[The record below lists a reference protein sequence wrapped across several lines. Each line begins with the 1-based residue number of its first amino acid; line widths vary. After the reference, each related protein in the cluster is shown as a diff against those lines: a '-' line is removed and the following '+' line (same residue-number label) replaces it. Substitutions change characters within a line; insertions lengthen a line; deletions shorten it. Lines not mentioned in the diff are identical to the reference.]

1 MRLLHTG
8 DWHLGKR
15 LDDYSRLEEQQAV
28 LEELIGLAEIHDVD
42 AVLVAGDLFDT
53 FNPPAEA
60 VELFYKSLKKL
71 SGDGRRPVIAIAGN
85 HDSPD
90 RIEAPDPLARE
101 CGIVFAGY
109 PHSQPQ
115 PFKLDSGLEVLR
127 SAPGFLELRLPRQSA
142 PLRMLLTPYAN
153 EYRLKTYLGQQ
164 QEEELRQ
171 VLQAHWAGLADQYC
185 DAGGVN
191 ILLSHL
197 FVVEKGTPLPD
208 EPLDEKPILHVG
220 GAQAIYTENIPPQVQ
235 YAALG
240 HLHRMHQVGRHG
252 VPTWYSGSLL
262 SYSFSEAGQQKY
274 ALLVEAEPG
283 AEVLVQALELK
294 SGRPLLRR
302 RVEGMEAAREWLSA
316 HSEALVELT
325 LVSESFLTAADRRQL
340 NQWHPGIVALIPE
353 VKDKGQVTLET
364 SPRIDPTKDLPE
376 LFRDYFKHRKG
387 QEASPE
393 LLALLNEILA
403 EDKQ

>member
-316 HSEALVELT
+316 HPEALVELT

-353 VKDKGQVTLET
+353 VKDKGQETLET

>member
-71 SGDGRRPVIAIAGN
+71 SDDGRRPVIAIAGN

-115 PFKLDSGLEVLR
+115 PFKLDSGLEVLQ

-316 HSEALVELT
+316 HPEALVELT

-353 VKDKGQVTLET
+353 VKDKGQETLET

>member
-71 SGDGRRPVIAIAGN
+71 SGAGRRPVIAIAGN

-185 DAGGVN
+185 DAAGVN

-353 VKDKGQVTLET
+353 VKDKGQETLET